1 MHALQV
7 LDLESDAQ
15 LIRKVAEDIS
25 RPVSPSAGPVR
36 ACCVGYVTELAAASG
51 HIDTESAM
59 TNAAQKR
66 S

>member
-36 ACCVGYVTELAAASG
+36 ACCVSEKMKVSQKVG
-51 HIDTESAM
+51 HWSA
-59 TNAAQKR
+59 TTQ
-66 S
+66 